1 MMKLGQRPQSGK
13 DEYESDASEHLEAL
27 RGLALDDGSPDYN
40 KINEYIKTKRHQT
53 WGNVKPF
60 FMAAQQR
67 KCGFCEVKI
76 TESTG
81 DVEHY
86 RPKNAVWTVK
96 NPGSEQEDLVNL
108 RGRSYHKDFGSGYW
122 WLTYSWDNYLVSCPT
137 CNQKWKSAVFPIAQA
152 RSGPPVVGDESS
164 ETPLLLD
171 PFGTESP
178 SNHLAFDALGQI
190 ETYQNSV
197 IGMKTIETCGL
208 DRESLRS
215 DRQEKAS
222 RAWRLLK
229 RLPSSNTE
237 AETQE
242 ILQDLREMG
251 RIEYAHSGMVRSIF
265 EQSTGMSWSQLE
277 AAGPSV

>member
-1 MMKLGQRPQSGK
+1 MMQLGQRPQAGRV
-13 DEYESDASEHLEAL
+13 EFESEASEHREAL
-27 RGLALDDGSPDYN
+27 KGLALEDGSPDYN
-40 KINEYIKTKRHQT
+40 KINEYIKTKRNQI
-53 WGNVKPF
+53 WGHVKPF

-86 RPKNAVWTVK
+86 RPKNAVWTVR
-96 NPGSEQEDLVNL
+96 NPGREREDLVNV
-108 RGRSYHKDFGSGYW
+108 RGRTYNKDFGSGYW

-137 CNQKWKSAVFPIAQA
+137 CNQKWKNAVFPIAQA
-152 RSGPPVVGDESS
+152 RSGRPVVGDESS

-178 SNHLAFDALGQI
+178 SNHLTFGEFGQV
-190 ETYQNSV
+190 EAYQNSV
-197 IGMKTIETCGL
+197 IGMKTIESCGL

-215 DRQEKAS
+215 DRQEKAA
-222 RAWRLLK
+222 RAWRLLR
-229 RLPSSNTE
+229 RLASSDTE

-242 ILQDLREMG
+242 VLQDFREMG
-251 RIEYAHSGMVRSIF
+251 KVEYAHSGMVQSIF
-265 EQSTGMSWSQLE
+265 EQNTGISWSQI
-277 AAGPSV
+277 

>member
-1 MMKLGQRPQSGK
+1 MMQFGQRPQAGRVK
-13 DEYESDASEHLEAL
+13 YESEASEHRGVLNGLE
-27 RGLALDDGSPDYN
+27 LDDGSPDYN
-40 KINEYIKTKRHQT
+40 KINEYIKTKRNQI
-53 WGNVKPF
+53 WGDVKPF

-67 KCGFCEVKI
+67 KCGFCEAKL

-81 DVEHY
+81 DVEHF
-86 RPKNAVWTVK
+86 RPKNAVWTVR
-96 NPGSEQEDLVNL
+96 NPGSEREDLVNV
-108 RGRSYHKDFGSGYW
+108 RGRTYNKDFESGYW

-164 ETPLLLD
+164 ESPLLLD
-171 PFGTESP
+171 PFGPESP
-178 SNHLAFDALGQI
+178 SNHLAFDDLGQI
-190 ETYQNSV
+190 EAYENSV

-215 DRQEKAS
+215 DRQEKAA
-222 RAWRLLK
+222 RAWRLMR
-229 RLPSSNTE
+229 RLLSSDTE

-242 ILQDLREMG
+242 ILQDIREMG

-265 EQSTGMSWSQLE
+265 EQSTGLSWIQLE
-277 AAGPSV
+277 AAVP